1 MFSGISDIRNF
12 FRFRREMK
20 ALYKLR
26 DSKFNK
32 FNLKINK
39 FGNIL
44 YTQIN
49 CSDTDFMNSGY
60 DYEKMLMTKL
70 EPVTD
75 YLSEELNWG
84 DYLTMQV
91 DNFVDEDTNE
101 PTLSYGILFIYTG
114 YTMTMTKAFWL
125 AVSLLL
131 GLVGGIV
138 AMCIL
143 L

>member
-12 FRFRREMK
+12 FRFIREMK

>member
-1 MFSGISDIRNF
+1 MFEGLRDISNF
-12 FRFRREMK
+12 FKFRRQMK
-20 ALYKLR
+20 ALYNLR

-32 FNLKINK
+32 YNLKINK

-60 DYEKMLMTKL
+60 DYEKMLMIKL
-70 EPVTD
+70 QPVID
-75 YLSEELNWG
+75 YLSEELDWG
-84 DYLTMQV
+84 DYLTLQV

-101 PTLSYGILFIYTG
+101 PSLSYGILFIYTG
-114 YTMTMTKAFWL
+114 YAMTMTKAFWL
-125 AVSLLL
+125 AICLLL
-131 GLVGGIV
+131 GLIGGIV

>member
-1 MFSGISDIRNF
+1 MFSGISDIKNF

-20 ALYKLR
+20 ELYKLR

-70 EPVTD
+70 EPITD

-114 YTMTMTKAFWL
+114 YTMTMAKAFWL
-125 AVSLLL
+125 VIGLLL
-131 GLVGGIV
+131 GIIGCIV
-138 AMCIL
+138 VMCIL